1 MNRLT
6 MSAERKVWLTVLLL
20 GTAGVVAADDE
31 LPDME
36 FLEYLGMWE
45 ESDEEWL
52 ALADDEAL
60 LAADSEERIDPAPE
74 GEESREN
81 DDES

>member
-1 MNRLT
+1 MSVDRKICLT
-6 MSAERKVWLTVLLL
+6 ALLL
-20 GTAGVVAADDE
+20 GTAGMVAADDE

-52 ALADDEAL
+52 ALADEDAL
-60 LAADSEERIDPAPE
+60 LASDSEERIDPAPE
-74 GEESREN
+74 GEESKEN

>member
-1 MNRLT
+1 MLVD
-6 MSAERKVWLTVLLL
+6 RKIWLTALLL
-20 GTAGVVAADDE
+20 GTAGMVAADEE
-31 LPDME
+31 LPEMD

-52 ALADDEAL
+52 ALADDESLNDEAM
-60 LAADSEERIDPAPE
+60 LAADSEERIDPAPQ
-74 GEESREN
+74 GEESKEN

>member
-1 MNRLT
+1 MTLDR
-6 MSAERKVWLTVLLL
+6 RIWLGALLL
-20 GTAGVVAADDE
+20 GTAGMVAADDE

-45 ESDEEWL
+45 ESDDEWL
-52 ALADDEAL
+52 ALEDDEVL
-60 LAADSEERIDPAPE
+60 LASDSEERIDPAPD
-74 GEESREN
+74 GEESKEN

>member
-1 MNRLT
+1 
-6 MSAERKVWLTVLLL
+6 MSAERKIGLAVLLL
-20 GTAGVVAADDE
+20 GTAGMVAADDE
-31 LPDME
+31 LPDIE

-60 LAADSEERIDPAPE
+60 LAADSDERIDPAPD
-74 GEESREN
+74 GEESKEN

>member
-1 MNRLT
+1 M
-6 MSAERKVWLTVLLL
+6 
-20 GTAGVVAADDE
+20 VAADEE
-31 LPDME
+31 LPEMD

-52 ALADDEAL
+52 ALAEDDVL
-60 LAADSEERIDPAPE
+60 LASDSEERIDPAPE
-74 GEESREN
+74 GEESKEN

>member
-1 MNRLT
+1 
-6 MSAERKVWLTVLLL
+6 MSARRPGLIAIGAVLI
-20 GTAGVVAADDE
+20 AAAPAWADDTE
-31 LPDME
+31 APDAD

-52 ALADDEAL
+52 VFADGEQAALDA
-60 LAADSEERIDPAPE
+60 EERIDPVPD
-74 GEESREN
+74 GEESMEK

>member
-1 MNRLT
+1 
-6 MSAERKVWLTVLLL
+6 MSVDRKVWLAALLL
-20 GTAGVVAADDE
+20 GTAGVVAADEE
-31 LPDME
+31 LPDMD
-36 FLEYLGMWE
+36 FLEYLRMWE

>member
-1 MNRLT
+1 MLVNR
-6 MSAERKVWLTVLLL
+6 KFWLTALLL
-20 GTAGVVAADDE
+20 GTAGMVAADEE

-52 ALADDEAL
+52 ALEDDEVL
-60 LAADSEERIDPAPE
+60 LASDSEERIDPAPD
-74 GEESREN
+74 GEESKEN

>member
-1 MNRLT
+1 MSGSRLL
-6 MSAERKVWLTVLLL
+6 ALLAPGL
-20 GTAGVVAADDE
+20 FMVASGVAQAADDE
-31 LPDME
+31 VPEME

-52 ALADDEAL
+52 LFEKDADRVA
-60 LAADSEERIDPAPE
+60 SESDERIDAEPE
-74 GEESREN
+74 GEESMEN

>member
-1 MNRLT
+1 
-6 MSAERKVWLTVLLL
+6 MSADRKVWLTVLLL
-20 GTAGVVAADDE
+20 GTAGAVAADDE

-52 ALADDEAL
+52 ALDDPEAL
-60 LAADSEERIDPAPE
+60 LAADDSEERTDPAPE

-81 DDES
+81 DDEG

>member
-1 MNRLT
+1 
-6 MSAERKVWLTVLLL
+6 MSAERKIWLTILLL
-20 GTAGVVAADDE
+20 GTAGAVAADEE
-31 LPDME
+31 LPDMD

-45 ESDEEWL
+45 ESDDEWL
-52 ALADDEAL
+52 ALADDEGL
-60 LAADSEERIDPAPE
+60 LAADSEERTDPAPE

>member
-1 MNRLT
+1 MTFDR
-6 MSAERKVWLTVLLL
+6 RIWLGALLL
-20 GTAGVVAADDE
+20 GTAGLVAADDE

-45 ESDEEWL
+45 ESDDEWL
-52 ALADDEAL
+52 ALEDDEVL
-60 LAADSEERIDPAPE
+60 LASDSEERIDPAPD
-74 GEESREN
+74 GEESKEN